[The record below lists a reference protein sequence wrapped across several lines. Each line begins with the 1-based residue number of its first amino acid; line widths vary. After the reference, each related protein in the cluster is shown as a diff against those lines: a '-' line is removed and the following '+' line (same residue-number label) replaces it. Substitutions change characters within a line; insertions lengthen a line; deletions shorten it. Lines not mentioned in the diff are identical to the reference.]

1 MNMRKLPRLGSI
13 GPSSWQRLWKKDNSS
28 KYGSVKY
35 EREILA
41 AVEQLYDTSQE
52 YCRQM
57 LQQIDGR
64 ENYCR
69 LAMILKLKKYMK
81 NV

>member
-1 MNMRKLPRLGSI
+1 M
-13 GPSSWQRLWKKDNSS
+13 
-28 KYGSVKY
+28 
-35 EREILA
+35 A

-52 YCRQM
+52 YCKQM
-57 LQQIDGR
+57 LHQIDGR

>member
-1 MNMRKLPRLGSI
+1 M
-13 GPSSWQRLWKKDNSS
+13 
-28 KYGSVKY
+28 
-35 EREILA
+35 A